1 MALRLVEIIVP
12 TDQADAVREV
22 VEEAQI
28 GGPWHETLDD
38 GRILVRL
45 VLDAEKTGPI
55 VDQFEQRFGGGEHFQ
70 LVILPVEAALPR
82 TGESSKPPPADEAAD
97 TEPSARAASGLSR
110 QELQEEV
117 RDMSRLSRVFLATV
131 VLSTIV
137 AAVGL
142 LRDNVAVII
151 GAMVIAPLLG
161 PNVAMAFG
169 TTLGDPP
176 LIRQAVLSN
185 AVGFLIA
192 FVLAMGMG
200 LTLQFDPAAIG
211 EIVSRTEVG
220 LSDIVLALAAGA
232 AGVLVLTSGV
242 STALVGVMVA
252 VALLPPTVVF
262 GLMLGSARWE
272 LAYGAGMLLA
282 TNVICVN
289 LAGVVTFL
297 LQGVRPLTWWETDR
311 ARRSSRIALSI
322 WVTLLIGLAVLIVI
336 GRH

>member
-12 TDQADAVREV
+12 ADQAGAVREV

-45 VLDAEKTGPI
+45 VLEAEKTGPI

-70 LVILPVEAALPR
+70 LVILAVEAALPR
-82 TGESSKPPPADEAAD
+82 TEESSTPPPADEAAD
-97 TEPSARAASGLSR
+97 TGPSARAASGLSR

-117 RDMSRLSRVFLATV
+117 HDMSRLSRVFLATV

-142 LRDNVAVII
+142 LRDHVAVII

-161 PNVAMAFG
+161 PNVVMAFG

-176 LIRQAVLSN
+176 LIKQAVLSN

-192 FVLAMGMG
+192 FVLAVGMG
-200 LTLQFDPAAIG
+200 LTLPFDPAAIG

-272 LAYGAGMLLA
+272 FAYGAGMLLA

-297 LQGVRPLTWWETDR
+297 VQGVLPLTWWETDR
-311 ARRSSRIALSI
+311 ARRSSRIALTI
-322 WVTLLIGLAVLIVI
+322 WLTLLIGLAVLIVI

>member
-1 MALRLVEIIVP
+1 VALRLVEIIVP
-12 TDQADAVREV
+12 TDQAGAVREV
-22 VEEAQI
+22 LDEAQI

-45 VLDAEKTGPI
+45 LLEAEKTGPI

-70 LVILPVEAALPR
+70 LVILAVEAALPR
-82 TGESSKPPPADEAAD
+82 MGESSTPPPAEEAAD
-97 TEPSARAASGLSR
+97 TEPSASAASGLSR

-176 LIRQAVLSN
+176 LLRQATLSN

-192 FVLAMGMG
+192 FVLAVGMG
-200 LTLQFDPAAIG
+200 LTLQFDPAAIS
-211 EIVSRTEVG
+211 EIDSRTEVG

-322 WVTLLIGLAVLIVI
+322 WVTLLVGLAVLIVI
-336 GRH
+336 GRQ

>member
-12 TDQADAVREV
+12 ADQAGAVREIL
-22 VEEAQI
+22 EESQI
-28 GGPWHETLDD
+28 GGPWHETLND

-45 VLDAEKTGPI
+45 LLEAEKTGPI

-70 LVILPVEAALPR
+70 LVILPVEAVLPR
-82 TGESSKPPPADEAAD
+82 TGESSKPSPADEAAD
-97 TEPSARAASGLSR
+97 TEPSASAASGLSR

-117 RDMSRLSRVFLATV
+117 HDMSRLSRVFLATV

-169 TTLGDPP
+169 TTLGDAG
-176 LIRQAVLSN
+176 LIRKATLSN

-192 FVLAMGMG
+192 FVLAMAMG
-200 LTLQFDPAAIG
+200 LTLQFDPTAIG

-297 LQGVRPLTWWETDR
+297 WQGVRPLTWWETDR

-322 WVTLLIGLAVLIVI
+322 WLTLLFGLAVLIFI
-336 GRH
+336 GGH

>member
-12 TDQADAVREV
+12 ADQAGAVREV
-22 VEEAQI
+22 LEESQI
-28 GGPWHETLDD
+28 GGPWHEKLND
-38 GRILVRL
+38 GRILLRL
-45 VLDAEKTGPI
+45 LLEAEKTGPI

-70 LVILPVEAALPR
+70 LVILAVEAALPR
-82 TGESSKPPPADEAAD
+82 TGESSTPPHADEAAD
-97 TEPSARAASGLSR
+97 IEPSASTASGLSR

-169 TTLGDPP
+169 TTLGDAA
-176 LIRQAVLSN
+176 LIRKATLSN

-200 LTLQFDPAAIG
+200 LTLQFDPVAIG

-297 LQGVRPLTWWETDR
+297 LQGVRPLTWWETGR

-322 WVTLLIGLAVLIVI
+322 WLTLLIGLAVLIVI